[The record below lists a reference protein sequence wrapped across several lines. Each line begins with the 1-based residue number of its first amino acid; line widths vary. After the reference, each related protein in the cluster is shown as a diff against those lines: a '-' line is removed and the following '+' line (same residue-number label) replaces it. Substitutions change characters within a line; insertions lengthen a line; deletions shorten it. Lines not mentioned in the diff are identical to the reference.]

1 MKLKLSHKIR
11 INVSDDTGEKKQVL
25 TGGVRKLPS
34 KLLKALFGE
43 TAEVLIL
50 SPGKTVGSI
59 EIHEEGGEPCES
71 EGTVESNF

>member
-34 KLLKALFGE
+34 ELLKALFGE

-71 EGTVESNF
+71 EGTVESDF